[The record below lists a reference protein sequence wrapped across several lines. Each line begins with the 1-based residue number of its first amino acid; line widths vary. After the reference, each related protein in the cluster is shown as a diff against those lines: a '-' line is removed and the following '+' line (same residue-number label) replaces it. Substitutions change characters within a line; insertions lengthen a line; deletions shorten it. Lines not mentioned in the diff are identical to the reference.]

1 MPVDVEDSNVL
12 EILVGATHPRLIE
25 CLLDMMDSNP
35 DARSMLAR
43 EYEKEWPERAC
54 GKVFSRTI
62 PGKRGGDI
70 GEHANSDHGK

>member
-1 MPVDVEDSNVL
+1 MPVEDSNVL

-43 EYEKEWPERAC
+43 EYEKEWPERAER
-54 GKVFSRTI
+54 FFHALFRE
-62 PGKRGGDI
+62 RGEVI
-70 GEHANSDHGK
+70 